1 MNQQGIVP
9 YLVIF
14 IILLF
19 CGFGLPVP
27 EDIVLFAA
35 GLLAFYQKADIYLML
50 VVTFAGVMIG
60 DCTVFTI
67 GSLYGRKLRK
77 KAFVKRLLPPARMR
91 MVRRKL
97 HEQGNKVIFAARF
110 MPGLRTPVFFTCG
123 TLHLPFRVFF
133 FYDGLAALI
142 SVPAIVSATWYFG
155 SHVDK
160 VVRVVKRLQFGVIGT
175 ILVIVGVLALKAWL
189 AHKKQVQMEIE
200 AARENSANAAAE
212 D

>member
-1 MNQQGIVP
+1 MNQSGIVP
-9 YLVIF
+9 YLVVF
-14 IILLF
+14 VILLF

-35 GLLAFYQKADIYLML
+35 GLLSFYQKADVYVML
-50 VVTFAGVMIG
+50 AVTFAGVMIG

-67 GSLYGRKLRK
+67 GALYGKKLRRK
-77 KAFVKRLLPPARMR
+77 PWVKRFLPPERMR

-97 HEQGNKVIFAARF
+97 HAQGNKVIFAARF

-142 SVPAIVSATWYFG
+142 SVPAIVYATYYFG
-155 SHVDK
+155 NHVDQ
-160 VVRVVKRLQFGVIGT
+160 VVRVVKRLQFGVVGT
-175 ILVIVGVLALKAWL
+175 ILAIIAVLVAKAWW
-189 AHKKQVQMEIE
+189 AHKKRVQMEIE
-200 AARENSANAAAE
+200 AARESSASA